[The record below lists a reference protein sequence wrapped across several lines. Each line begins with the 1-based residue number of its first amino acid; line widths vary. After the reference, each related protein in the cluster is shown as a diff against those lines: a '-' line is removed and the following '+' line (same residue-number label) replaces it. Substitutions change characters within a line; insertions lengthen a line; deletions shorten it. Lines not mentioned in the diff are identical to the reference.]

1 MKRIFALIL
10 TLLLLLSGCTAQ
22 RTESSSAVESK
33 PPVSSTPESSAADEP
48 TSEPTTAPTVST
60 DEMFTD
66 RDCDPSYDES
76 KSVLIDLNGD
86 SISCSSK
93 AVRINGTTAV
103 LTEEGTYILSG
114 TLNDGMIVVNADKK
128 AKLQIVLKDASVNS
142 ETSAALYVLQADK
155 VFVTLADGTKNA
167 LSNGGAFTAI
177 DDNNIDGA
185 VFSKDDLTFN
195 GSGSLTVT
203 SPAGH
208 GIVGKD
214 DLVFTGGSYQIES
227 ASHGVEANDSVR
239 VTGAAF
245 TIASGKDGIHA
256 ENDDDAD
263 LGFIYI
269 ADGTFTISAE
279 GDGIDAGSTMEI
291 RGGEFDI
298 VSGGGSE
305 NAEQKT
311 SDFWGGFGGRGG
323 GDFSSN
329 FGGGRGG
336 NRGGN
341 KGEKPGGIP
350 GDGEIPDEMPGEV
363 PGDGEKT
370 NGTPPGNGTMPDGE
384 MPGGGMPDGEPP
396 EQPGGGFAE
405 LSDGSADDSSTSIK
419 GIKAS
424 GDLKIS
430 GGTFTIDSAD
440 DAIHSNSSIL
450 FTGGIVQIKS
460 GDDGFHADENLT
472 VTDGEITIT
481 ESYEG
486 LEALH
491 LEISG
496 GTITLTATDDG
507 LNAAGGTDESGFGG
521 MRGGDNFGGF
531 GGKGG
536 MGGSSDGTILI
547 SGGVISITASGDG
560 IDANGSLEITG
571 GHITVTGPTQ
581 GDTATLDYD
590 TTGVIS
596 GGTFIGTGASNMAQS
611 FSDSTQGVIA
621 VNAGSQSAG
630 TQITLTDQ
638 AGNTIL
644 THTPELPFQVVILST
659 PELTKGET
667 YTLTIGGSS
676 GTFEAE

>member
-1 MKRIFALIL
+1 MKRIFALLL

-22 RTESSSAVESK
+22 RTENSSAIESG
-33 PPVSSTPESSAADEP
+33 PPAGSAPESSADDKP
-48 TSEPTTAPTVST
+48 SSTPTTAPAVSG

-76 KSVLIDLNGD
+76 RSVLIELNGD
-86 SISCSSK
+86 SISCASNSVQVTG
-93 AVRINGTTAV
+93 ATAV
-103 LTEEGTYILSG
+103 LSKEGTYLLTG
-114 TLNDGMIVVNADKK
+114 ALNDGMIVVNANKR
-128 AKLQIVLKDASVNS
+128 AKLQLVLKDASIHS

-155 VFVTLADGTKNA
+155 VFVTLADGTENT
-167 LSNGGAFTAI
+167 LSNGGTFTAI
-177 DDNNIDGA
+177 DENNIDGA

-214 DLVFTGGSYQIES
+214 DLVFTGGSFEIES
-227 ASHGVEANDSVR
+227 ASHGIEANDSVR

-245 TIASGKDGIHA
+245 NIASGKDGIHA
-256 ENDDDAD
+256 ENDDDVEK
-263 LGFIYI
+263 GFVYI
-269 ADGTFTISAE
+269 KDGTFTISAE

-291 RGGEFDI
+291 HGGEFDI

-323 GDFSSN
+323 MGG
-329 FGGGRGG
+329 FGGGKTDGK
-336 NRGGN
+336 RGGN
-341 KGEKPGGIP
+341 KGG
-350 GDGEIPDEMPGEV
+350 MPGEA
-363 PGDGEKT
+363 PGGR
-370 NGTPPGNGTMPDGE
+370 G
-384 MPGGGMPDGEPP
+384 MPGGNMPDGEPP

-405 LSDGSADDSSTSIK
+405 FSDGSADDGSTSIK
-419 GIKAS
+419 GVKAS
-424 GDLKIS
+424 GDLTIT
-430 GGTFTIDSAD
+430 GGSFVIDSAD
-440 DAIHSNSSIL
+440 DAVHSNSSIL
-450 FTGGIVQIKS
+450 FTGGTVQIKS

-472 VTDGEITIT
+472 VTGGTITIT

-496 GTITLTATDDG
+496 GEISVTATDDG

-536 MGGSSDGTILI
+536 RGGASDGTILI
-547 SGGVISITASGDG
+547 SGGTISITASGDG

-621 VNAGSQSAG
+621 VGVGNQAEG
-630 TQITLTDQ
+630 TQIILKDK

-644 THTPELPFQVVILST
+644 SHTPELPFQVVILST

-667 YTLTIGGSS
+667 YTLTVGSAS
-676 GTFEAE
+676 DEIEAR